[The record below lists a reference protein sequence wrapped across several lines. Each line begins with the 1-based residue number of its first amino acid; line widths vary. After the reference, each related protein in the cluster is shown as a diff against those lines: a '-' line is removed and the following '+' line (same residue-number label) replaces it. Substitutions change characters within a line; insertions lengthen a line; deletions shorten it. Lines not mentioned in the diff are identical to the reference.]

1 MSIVSL
7 VVPLVLGIV
16 IGNIDKE
23 LGSFIA
29 TGMLFM
35 IFALGFSVGHGIN
48 LLDAVRSV
56 FSGVVMAIFY
66 YILVFVPMFFV
77 ERKVFKRAGH
87 SAPDI
92 STIAGL
98 SASVPMLMASNYPK
112 LMAYGPSAIAI
123 VTISS
128 IVSPYLS
135 KKLYNKNHTNKKINT
150 LKKTTTQI

>member
-29 TGMLFM
+29 TGMSFM

-48 LLDAVRSV
+48 LLDAVGAG
-56 FSGVVMAIFY
+56 FSGVVMAILY

-77 ERKVFKRAGH
+77 ERKVLKREGY
-87 SAPDI
+87 SATAL

-98 SASVPMLMASNYPK
+98 SASVPMLMASSDPE
-112 LMAYGPSAIAI
+112 LMVYVPSAVAI
-123 VTISS
+123 VTFGLVISS

-135 KKLYNKNHTNKKINT
+135 KKLYNKNHANKK
-150 LKKTTTQI
+150 

>member
-1 MSIVSL
+1 MLIFGLIQPTSVDYMPIVS
-7 VVPLVLGIV
+7 LVLGIV

-29 TGMLFM
+29 TVMLFM

-77 ERKVFKRAGH
+77 ERKVFKREGH
-87 SAPDI
+87 SAPAI

-98 SASVPMLMASNYPK
+98 SASVPMLMASNDPK
-112 LMAYGPSAIAI
+112 LMTYVPSAL
-123 VTISS
+123 
-128 IVSPYLS
+128 PLG
-135 KKLYNKNHTNKKINT
+135 
-150 LKKTTTQI
+150 